1 MTELKK
7 PDHIVYDEKEG
18 YNAFKLEYGSSLTAP
33 NIKKEDVS
41 VFLQQSGTKLNH
53 FFDQKFLEIKTD
65 LEKLIDLYELN
76 KLVYSSEL
84 RFEPIM
90 GFTYH
95 LYERQDG
102 TKFLSMIAPTEWKM
116 SYICTV
122 TLNTDGQWV
131 LQKDSSTKK

>member
-41 VFLQQSGTKLNH
+41 VFLQQSGTKVNH
-53 FFDQKFLEIKTD
+53 FFDQKFLEIKNE
-65 LEKLIDLYELN
+65 LERLSQLYELN
-76 KLVYSSEL
+76 QLIYSSEL
-84 RFEPIM
+84 RFEPVM
-90 GFTYH
+90 GYTYH
-95 LYERQDG
+95 LYEREG
-102 TKFLSMIAPTEWKM
+102 GIKFLSLIGPNEWNM
-116 SYICTV
+116 PYICSV

-131 LQKDSSTKK
+131 LQSGT